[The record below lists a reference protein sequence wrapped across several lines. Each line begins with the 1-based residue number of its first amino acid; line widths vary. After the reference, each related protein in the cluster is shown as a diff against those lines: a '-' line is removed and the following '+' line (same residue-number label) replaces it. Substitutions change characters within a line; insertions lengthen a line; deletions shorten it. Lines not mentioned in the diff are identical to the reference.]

1 MTQCLMGFHHDR
13 NPCSYYEKCKVK
25 PKKVPTAIF
34 IAPTWGCS
42 YQVIS
47 RLMEVITIAIAMKLT
62 PTAPSCC
69 LYIPLQPQVVLLIHP
84 IIPMIC
90 IYIYIYIYILYE
102 SSTSCSE
109 TICRLFRNQL
119 GYKGENEVCVSD
131 FARPQFSGTISA
143 TARVSCAICPLAR

>member
-25 PKKVPTAIF
+25 PKNLPTAIF

-84 IIPMIC
+84 IIPMIHIYIYTYIYIHIIC
-90 IYIYIYIYILYE
+90 IYIHNSIFPLSHCWLYISHINCPQVF
-102 SSTSCSE
+102 S
-109 TICRLFRNQL
+109 RLEGGHQSRP
-119 GYKGENEVCVSD
+119 S
-131 FARPQFSGTISA
+131 ARGLWP
-143 TARVSCAICPLAR
+143 